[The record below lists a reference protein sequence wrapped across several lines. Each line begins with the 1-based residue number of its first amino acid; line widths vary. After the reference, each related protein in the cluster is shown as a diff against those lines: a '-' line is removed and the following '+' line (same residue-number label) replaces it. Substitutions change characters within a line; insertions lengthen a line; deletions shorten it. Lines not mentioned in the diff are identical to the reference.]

1 MMENGSNPSISVVIP
16 LYNGAQYIRRSVESV
31 LAQTY
36 DDFELIV
43 VDDGSADRGGDI
55 VLEFTDPRVRLVQQ
69 ENAGVSA
76 ARNKGIAEGRGK
88 YIAFLD
94 ADDAWDAGFLD
105 AVVNLTT
112 LYPQA
117 GIYGTGYRMVYSK
130 GPVVEVTAEEAIN
143 QDRHLLITDYL
154 YRANGGS
161 LINASGIMIPRRI
174 FKELGDF
181 KVGEHHGEDL
191 EMWARIALRY
201 PIGYDTRVLFSFY
214 QTGMIKKKRFHK
226 LPKYEP
232 HVRMLQ
238 AFLNNTPDSLVT
250 QKIIRAHIKDQYL
263 KSCFWFISN
272 SSRAATLVFMKDNH
286 AEVWAPLL
294 NKLIK
299 IKTLWPLMR
308 FVAWINRVLKSRL
321 VMKFLGGKYV
331 SHGVLQR
338 IRDSGFRFV

>member
-1 MMENGSNPSISVVIP
+1 
-16 LYNGAQYIRRSVESV
+16 
-31 LAQTY
+31 
-36 DDFELIV
+36 
-43 VDDGSADRGGDI
+43 
-55 VLEFTDPRVRLVQQ
+55 
-69 ENAGVSA
+69 
-76 ARNKGIAEGRGK
+76 
-88 YIAFLD
+88 
-94 ADDAWDAGFLD
+94 
-105 AVVNLTT
+105 
-112 LYPQA
+112 
-117 GIYGTGYRMVYSK
+117 
-130 GPVVEVTAEEAIN
+130 
-143 QDRHLLITDYL
+143 
-154 YRANGGS
+154 
-161 LINASGIMIPRRI
+161 
-174 FKELGDF
+174 
-181 KVGEHHGEDL
+181 
-191 EMWARIALRY
+191 
-201 PIGYDTRVLFSFY
+201 
-214 QTGMIKKKRFHK
+214 
-226 LPKYEP
+226 
-232 HVRMLQ
+232 MLQ